1 MPQEADTAQGSG
13 PYSREDMTGD
23 EGEDMGSDDGEY
35 VLEYEAESA
44 DECDEG
50 DAYNDETRMCEYV
63 CSSEAECKSLAQEAE
78 QELDAW
84 SDEYSK
90 DTVPVAEKQSSED
103 ELAAQYRVGAGESIV
118 LTQGT
123 DSDKNQEIWEQI
135 AALSPD
141 GFSAQYIESYGVF
154 NDGQS
159 DTLAYV
165 HDDDGNGKW
174 QVVVN
179 VAGYDSST
187 PRERATTLVHELGHI
202 VTLNTS
208 QVNAGVDEGSCAAP
222 AFFTGEGCASRGSY
236 MADFV
241 AAFWPAADVAAV
253 GGGAGENGDAAANL
267 YERKQGA
274 FVTEYAATNPGE
286 DIAESFAL
294 FVLDQRNAAP
304 QTVAEKKVAFFY
316 AYPAL
321 TAFRND
327 MRQALVTGIVR
338 ARRAS
343 R

>member
-1 MPQEADTAQGSG
+1 
-13 PYSREDMTGD
+13 
-23 EGEDMGSDDGEY
+23 
-35 VLEYEAESA
+35 
-44 DECDEG
+44 
-50 DAYNDETRMCEYV
+50 
-63 CSSEAECKSLAQEAE
+63 
-78 QELDAW
+78 
-84 SDEYSK
+84 
-90 DTVPVAEKQSSED
+90 
-103 ELAAQYRVGAGESIV
+103 
-118 LTQGT
+118 
-123 DSDKNQEIWEQI
+123 
-135 AALSPD
+135 
-141 GFSAQYIESYGVF
+141 
-154 NDGQS
+154 
-159 DTLAYV
+159 
-165 HDDDGNGKW
+165 
-174 QVVVN
+174 
-179 VAGYDSST
+179 
-187 PRERATTLVHELGHI
+187 
-202 VTLNTS
+202 
-208 QVNAGVDEGSCAAP
+208 
-222 AFFTGEGCASRGSY
+222 